1 MSQLMIEL
9 VNEQAD
15 AREIDA
21 ATRSLLGELDAL
33 ADWAVE
39 PPRRTPPLGTKGLDA
54 AVLGQ
59 LLLAAVGSGG
69 IAATL
74 LSVLRDW
81 LMRNKEYTLRLKRGD
96 REIELGG
103 TDPEALKGLLADAKA
118 LLLPDEHAG
127 A

>member
-1 MSQLMIEL
+1 MPQLMIEL

-15 AREIDA
+15 AGEIDA
-21 ATRSLLGELDAL
+21 ATRSLWGDLDAL
-33 ADWAVE
+33 DDCTAA
-39 PPRRTPPLGTKGLDA
+39 PPRDTAPPGAKGLDA
-54 AVLGQ
+54 AVVGQ

-81 LMRNKEYTLRLKRGD
+81 LMRNKGYTLRLKRGN

-103 TDPEALKGLLADAKA
+103 TDPEALKALLADAKA